1 MNFDF
6 RGDHPKGYC
15 YFAYFMSVIH
25 VDKKIFPCCMPY
37 PYMDVYESLLGT
49 VESEEEIGRALEK
62 RQKLI
67 WNFRR
72 SAPSF
77 CLKCP
82 LYFRR

>member
-1 MNFDF
+1 
-6 RGDHPKGYC
+6 
-15 YFAYFMSVIH
+15 MSVIH